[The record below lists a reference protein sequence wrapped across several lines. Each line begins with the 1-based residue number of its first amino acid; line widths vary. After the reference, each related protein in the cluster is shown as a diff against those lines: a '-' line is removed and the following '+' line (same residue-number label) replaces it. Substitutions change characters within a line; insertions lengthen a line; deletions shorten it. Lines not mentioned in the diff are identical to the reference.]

1 MAISLDDLS
10 RKLPIGVQS
19 FTDLRK
25 TGCLYVDKTDYV
37 YYLAHSGTKSY
48 FLARPR
54 RFGKSLFANT
64 LKAYFGGRKECFEGL
79 TIYNYEKEWT
89 KYPMAYF
96 DFVDGDYSSPST
108 LITSIRIVLKEYEI
122 ANGIQFDESF
132 IKEEVEKDED
142 KSEGKKLSYRFK
154 YDMRV
159 VSEKTGLNT
168 VIIVDEYDNPLITS
182 ENLTESK
189 KIYRGFFSVLKSA
202 DEYIRFVF
210 ITGVTKFAKTS
221 IFSGTNQPED
231 ITDNKKFSAICGV
244 THEELTANFTP
255 EIEKL
260 AKNHNMTFDDCIA
273 ELKRWYDSY
282 LFHEEGEKIFNIVSL
297 LNCFSSLDFQL
308 FWCDTGNP
316 TILMKRIHSGY
327 YDFRH
332 LVNDVSYPK
341 DGLKTYKDD
350 DLNTDLV
357 PLLYYTGYLTIKKY
371 DAKTRLYTL
380 GFPNN
385 EIELS
390 FLNGLA
396 NEFYRAPNDL
406 MGFNYAYFLQDFN
419 SGDIE
424 SLIGRFQALYSTIP
438 YANNDNDKWVERD
451 FQNVI
456 FLVFTI
462 CGQFVVS
469 EYHTSKGRADTI
481 VVNDKYVYL
490 FEFKMDGDAQTA
502 LDQINE
508 KDYAGRFKMDSRKLI
523 KVGVNFSSK
532 EKNIIEWKVAES

>member
-10 RKLPIGVQS
+10 RRLPIGFQS
-19 FTDLRK
+19 FEDLRK
-25 TGCLYVDKTDYV
+25 NQCLYVDKTDYV
-37 YYLAHSGTKSY
+37 YALAHLSKSY

-64 LKAYFGGRKECFEGL
+64 LRAYFEGRKECFEGL
-79 TIYNYEKEWT
+79 KIDSLEKDWT

-108 LITSIRIVLKEYEI
+108 LITNIRITLREYEI
-122 ANGIQFDESF
+122 ENGIQFDESF
-132 IKEEVEKDED
+132 IKEEIEKDED

-182 ENLTESK
+182 ENLPESK
-189 KIYRGFFSVLKSA
+189 RIYRGFFSVLKSA
-202 DEYIRFVF
+202 DRYIRFAF

-221 IFSGTNQPED
+221 IFSGLNQPND
-231 ITDNKKFSAICGV
+231 ITDNENFSAICGI
-244 THEELTANFTP
+244 THEELIANFTP

-260 AKNHNMTFDDCIA
+260 AKHQDLTFDECVA
-273 ELKRWYDSY
+273 ELKHWYDSY
-282 LFHEEGEKIFNIVSL
+282 LFHENGEKVFNPVSL
-297 LNCFSSLDFQL
+297 LKAFDSLDFQN
-308 FWCDTGNP
+308 FWYDTGNP
-316 TILMKRIHSGY
+316 QMLMKRIHNTY
-327 YDFRH
+327 YDFKRFE
-332 LVNDVSYPK
+332 NDVEYPK
-341 DGLKTYKDD
+341 DDLKTFKNDEH
-350 DLNTDLV
+350 NMDLV
-357 PLLYYTGYLTIKKY
+357 PLLYYTGYLTIKSY
-371 DAKTRLYTL
+371 DRTTRTYVL

-385 EIELS
+385 EIKLS
-390 FLNGLA
+390 FLQGLI
-396 NEFYRAPNDL
+396 NEFYREPGSL
-406 MGFNYAYFLQDFN
+406 TGFIYADFLRDFRR
-419 SGDIE
+419 GDID
-424 SLIGRFQALYSTIP
+424 SLMERFQALYSTIP
-438 YANNDNDKWVERD
+438 YANDDNDKWVERD

-469 EYHTSKGRADTI
+469 EYHSSKGRADTI
-481 VVNDKYVYL
+481 VVNNDYVYL
-490 FEFKMDGDAQTA
+490 FEFKMDSDAQTA

-532 EKNIIEWKVAES
+532 EKNIVEWKVAE

>member
-1 MAISLDDLS
+1 MAITTDIS

-19 FTDLRK
+19 FSDLRK

-96 DFVDGDYSSPST
+96 DFVDGDYSSPGT

-221 IFSGTNQPED
+221 IFSGLNQPND
-231 ITDNKKFSAICGV
+231 ITDNEKFSAICGI

-260 AKNHNMTFDDCIA
+260 AKNQDLSFDECVA
-273 ELKRWYDSY
+273 ELKHWYDSY
-282 LFHEEGEKIFNIVSL
+282 LFHENGEKVFNPVSL
-297 LNCFSSLDFQL
+297 LRAFDGLDFQNY
-308 FWCDTGNP
+308 WYETGNP
-316 TILMKRIHSGY
+316 EMLMKRIHSAY
-327 YDFRH
+327 YDFRRFE
-332 LVNDVSYPK
+332 NDVEYSK
-341 DGLKTYKDD
+341 DDLKTFKNDEH
-350 DLNTDLV
+350 NMDLV
-357 PLLYYTGYLTIKKY
+357 PLLYYTGYLTIKSY
-371 DAKTRLYTL
+371 DRKTRTYVL

-385 EIELS
+385 EIKLS
-390 FLNGLA
+390 FLQGLI
-396 NEFYRAPNDL
+396 NEFYRAPDS
-406 MGFNYAYFLQDFN
+406 MTGFIYADFLRDFRR
-419 SGDIE
+419 GDID
-424 SLIGRFQALYSTIP
+424 SLMERLQALYSTIP

-469 EYHTSKGRADTI
+469 EYHSSKGRADTI
-481 VVNDKYVYL
+481 VVNDDYVYL
-490 FEFKMDGDAQTA
+490 FEFKMDQDAQTA

-532 EKNIIEWKVAES
+532 EKNIIEWKVAE

>member
-1 MAISLDDLS
+1 MAITIDLS

-19 FTDLRK
+19 FTKLRE
-25 TGCLYVDKTDYV
+25 TDCLYVDKTDYV
-37 YYLAHSGTKSY
+37 YFITHSGTTSF

-64 LKAYFGGRKECFEGL
+64 LKAYFEGRKELFGGL
-79 TIYNYEKEWT
+79 KIADYEKDWLH
-89 KYPMAYF
+89 YPIAYF
-96 DFVDGDYSSPST
+96 DFVDGDYSKSSM
-108 LITSIRIVLKEYEI
+108 LIDKITFVLYCFEKE
-122 ANGIQFDESF
+122 NDVVFDESIF
-132 IKEEVEKDED
+132 KNLEYDDDENPYA
-142 KSEGKKLSYRFK
+142 KRLAIRFT
-154 YDMRV
+154 YDMQAV
-159 VSEKTGLNT
+159 YKKTGLQT

-231 ITDNKKFSAICGV
+231 ITDNEKFSAICGI
-244 THEELTANFTP
+244 THEELIANFSP

-260 AKNHNMTFDDCIA
+260 AKKKHLTFDDCIA
-273 ELKRWYDSY
+273 ELKRWYDCY
-282 LFHEEGEKIFNIVSL
+282 LFHEDGEKVFNIVSL
-297 LNCFSSLDFQL
+297 LNCFSSLDFQN
-308 FWCDTGNP
+308 FWYDTGNP

-327 YDFRH
+327 FDFRH
-332 LVNDVSYPK
+332 FVNDVSYPK
-341 DGLKTYKDD
+341 DGLKAYKDD

-371 DAKTRLYTL
+371 DAKTRFYTL

-406 MGFNYAYFLQDFN
+406 MGFNYAYFLQDFY
-419 SGDIE
+419 SGDVD
-424 SLIGRFQALYSTIP
+424 SLMERFQALYSTIP

-462 CGQFVVS
+462 CGHFVVS
-469 EYHTSKGRADTI
+469 ELHSSKGRADTI
-481 VVNDKYVYL
+481 VVNDNYVYL
-490 FEFKMDGDAQTA
+490 FEFKMDSDAQTA

-508 KDYAGRFKMDSRKLI
+508 KDYAGRFKMDGRKLI

-532 EKNIIEWKVAES
+532 EKNITEWKVEE

>member
-19 FTDLRK
+19 FEDLRK
-25 TGCLYVDKTDYV
+25 NDCLYVDKTDYV
-37 YYLAHSGTKSY
+37 YYVTHSGTKSY

-64 LKAYFGGRKECFEGL
+64 LRAYFEGRKECFEGL
-79 TIYNYEKEWT
+79 KISAVEKDWI
-89 KYPMAYF
+89 KYPIAYF

-108 LITSIRIVLKEYEI
+108 LITSIRIVLREFEI
-122 ANGIQFDESF
+122 DNGIQFDESF
-132 IKEEVEKDED
+132 IKEEVEGDDD

-202 DEYIRFVF
+202 DKYIRFAF

-221 IFSGTNQPED
+221 IFSGLNQPND
-231 ITDNKKFSAICGV
+231 ITDNEKFSAICGI
-244 THEELTANFTP
+244 THEELVDNFAP

-260 AKNHNMTFDDCIA
+260 AKKKKLTFDGCIE
-273 ELKRWYDSY
+273 ELKRWYDCY
-282 LFHEEGEKIFNIVSL
+282 LFHEDGVKVFNPVSL
-297 LNCFSSLDFQL
+297 LRAFDGLDFQNY
-308 FWCDTGNP
+308 WYETGNP
-316 TILMKRIHSGY
+316 SILMKRIHNSY

-332 LVNDVSYPK
+332 LVSDVLYSK
-341 DGLKTYKDD
+341 DRLKTYKDD
-350 DLNTDLV
+350 DLNTDLI
-357 PLLYYTGYLTIKKY
+357 PLLYYTGYLTIKSY
-371 DAKTRLYTL
+371 DASLRRYTL

-396 NEFYRAPNDL
+396 DEFYRAPNDV
-406 MGFNYAYFLQDFN
+406 MGFDYTYFLADFY

-438 YANNDNDKWVERD
+438 YANDDNDKWVERD
-451 FQNVI
+451 FQNII

-481 VVNDKYVYL
+481 VINDKYVYL
-490 FEFKMDGDAQTA
+490 FEFKMDQDAQTA

-508 KDYAGRFKMDSRKLI
+508 KQYAGRFKMDGRKLF

-532 EKNIIEWKVAES
+532 EKNITEWKVAE

>member
-1 MAISLDDLS
+1 MAITIDLS

-19 FTDLRK
+19 FTKLRK
-25 TGCLYVDKTDYV
+25 TDCLYVDKTDYV
-37 YYLAHSGTKSY
+37 YFITHSGTTSF

-64 LKAYFGGRKECFEGL
+64 LKAYFEGRKELFEGL
-79 TIYNYEKEWT
+79 KIADYEKDWLH
-89 KYPMAYF
+89 YPIAYF
-96 DFVDGDYSSPST
+96 DFVDGDYSKSSM
-108 LITSIRIVLKEYEI
+108 LIDKITFVLYCFEKE
-122 ANGIQFDESF
+122 NDVVFDESIF
-132 IKEEVEKDED
+132 KDLEYD
-142 KSEGKKLSYRFK
+142 DDENPYAKRLAIRFT
-154 YDMRV
+154 YDMQAV
-159 VSEKTGLNT
+159 YKKTGLQT

-260 AKNHNMTFDDCIA
+260 AKTHNMTIDECIA
-273 ELKRWYDSY
+273 ELKRWYDCY
-282 LFHEEGEKIFNIVSL
+282 LFHEDGEKVFNIVSL
-297 LNCFSSLDFQL
+297 LNCFSSLDFQN
-308 FWCDTGNP
+308 FWYDTGNP

-327 YDFRH
+327 FDFRH
-332 LVNDVSYPK
+332 FVNDVSYPK
-341 DGLKTYKDD
+341 DGLKAYKGD

-371 DAKTRLYTL
+371 DAKTRFYTL

-406 MGFNYAYFLQDFN
+406 MGFNYAYFLQDFY
-419 SGDIE
+419 SGDVD
-424 SLIGRFQALYSTIP
+424 SLMERFQALYSTIP

-451 FQNVI
+451 FQNVV

-462 CGQFVVS
+462 CGHFVVS
-469 EYHTSKGRADTI
+469 ELHSSKGRADTI
-481 VVNDKYVYL
+481 VVNDNYVYL
-490 FEFKMDGDAQTA
+490 FEFKMDSDAQTA

-508 KDYAGRFKMDSRKLI
+508 KDYAGRFKMDGRKLI

-532 EKNIIEWKVAES
+532 EKNITEWKVEE

>member
-19 FTDLRK
+19 FENLRK
-25 TGCLYVDKTDYV
+25 VGCLYVDKTDYV
-37 YYLAHSGTKSY
+37 YFLTHSGTKSY

-64 LKAYFGGRKECFEGL
+64 LRAYFEGRKECFKGL
-79 TIYNYEKEWT
+79 KIDSLENAWT
-89 KYPMAYF
+89 KYPIAYF

-108 LITSIRIVLKEYEI
+108 LITNIRITLREYEI
-122 ANGIQFDESF
+122 DNGIQFDESF
-132 IKEEVEKDED
+132 IKEEIEKDED

-159 VSEKTGLNT
+159 VSEKTGLDT

-189 KIYRGFFSVLKSA
+189 RIYRGFFSVLKSA
-202 DEYIRFVF
+202 DKYIRFAF

-221 IFSGTNQPED
+221 IFSGLNQPND
-231 ITDNKKFSAICGV
+231 ITDDENFSAICGI
-244 THEELTANFTP
+244 THEELIGNFTP

-260 AKNHNMTFDDCIA
+260 AKKQGFTFDECIA

-282 LFHEEGEKIFNIVSL
+282 LFHEEGEKVFNPVSL
-297 LNCFSSLDFQL
+297 LNAFSKRDFQN
-308 FWCDTGNP
+308 FWYDTGNP
-316 TILMKRIHSGY
+316 EMLMKRIHNTY
-327 YDFRH
+327 YDFKRF
-332 LVNDVSYPK
+332 VNDVEYPK
-341 DGLKTYKDD
+341 DDLKTFKNDEH
-350 DLNTDLV
+350 NMDLV
-357 PLLYYTGYLTIKKY
+357 PLLYYTGYLTIKSY
-371 DAKTRLYTL
+371 DRTTRTYVL

-385 EIELS
+385 EIKLS
-390 FLNGLA
+390 FLQGLI
-396 NEFYRAPNDL
+396 NEFYREPGSL
-406 MGFNYAYFLQDFN
+406 TGFIYADFLRDFRR
-419 SGDIE
+419 GDID
-424 SLIGRFQALYSTIP
+424 SLMERFQALYSTIP
-438 YANNDNDKWVERD
+438 YANDDNDKWVERD

-469 EYHTSKGRADTI
+469 EYHSSKGRADTI
-481 VVNDKYVYL
+481 VVNDDYVYL
-490 FEFKMDGDAQTA
+490 FEFKMDSDAQTA

-532 EKNIIEWKVAES
+532 EKNIVEWKVAE

>member
-19 FTDLRK
+19 FEDLRK
-25 TGCLYVDKTDYV
+25 NNCLYVDKTDYV
-37 YYLAHSGTKSY
+37 YYITHSGTKSY
-48 FLARPR
+48 FLSRPR

-64 LKAYFGGRKECFEGL
+64 LRAYFEGMKECFSGL
-79 TIYNYEKEWT
+79 KIDALEKDWT
-89 KYPMAYF
+89 KYPIAYF
-96 DFVDGDYSSPST
+96 DFVDGDYSKPQMIVDKISYV
-108 LITSIRIVLKEYEI
+108 LYFLERDFDIIVDDSIFQGLAIED
-122 ANGIQFDESF
+122 DENP
-132 IKEEVEKDED
+132 VARR
-142 KSEGKKLSYRFK
+142 LAMRFA
-154 YDMRV
+154 YDMQ
-159 VSEKTGLNT
+159 SIYEKTGLQT

-182 ENLTESK
+182 DNLTESK
-189 KIYRGFFSVLKSA
+189 NIYRGFFSVLKGS
-202 DEYIRFVF
+202 DKYIRFAF

-221 IFSGTNQPED
+221 IFSGQNQPED
-231 ITDNKKFSAICGV
+231 ITDDENFSAMCGI
-244 THEELTANFTP
+244 THEELLHYFKP

-260 AKNHNMTFDDCIA
+260 ATKRNLSFDGCIA
-273 ELKRWYDSY
+273 ELKKWYDGY
-282 LFHEEGEKIFNIVSL
+282 LFHEDGERVFNPVSL
-297 LNCFSSLDFQL
+297 FNAFRKRDFQN
-308 FWCDTGNP
+308 FWYDTGNP
-316 TILMKRIHSGY
+316 TILMKRIHGGY

-341 DGLKTYKDD
+341 DNLKTYKDND
-350 DLNTDLV
+350 HNTDLI

-371 DAKTRLYTL
+371 DERSRRYTL

-406 MGFNYAYFLQDFN
+406 SGFIYTDFLDDFY
-419 SGDIE
+419 SGDVE
-424 SLIGRFQALYSTIP
+424 SLIGRFQALFSTIP
-438 YANNDNDKWVERD
+438 YANDDNDKWVERD

-462 CGQFVVS
+462 CGHFVVS
-469 EYHTSKGRADTI
+469 ELHSSKGRADTI

-490 FEFKMDGDAQTA
+490 FEFKMDSDAQTA

-508 KDYAGRFKMDSRKLI
+508 SDYAGRFKMDDRKLF

-532 EKNIIEWKVAES
+532 EKNITDWKVAEG

>member
-1 MAISLDDLS
+1 M
-10 RKLPIGVQS
+10 
-19 FTDLRK
+19 
-25 TGCLYVDKTDYV
+25 

-64 LKAYFGGRKECFEGL
+64 LRAYFEGLKECFDGL
-79 TIYNYEKEWT
+79 KISKYEKEWI
-89 KYPMAYF
+89 KYPIAYF
-96 DFVDGDYSSPST
+96 DFVDGDYSAPST
-108 LITSIRIVLKEYEI
+108 LLVKIRIVLREFEHY
-122 ANGIQFDESF
+122 NGIHFDESF
-132 IKEEVEKDED
+132 IKEEYEKDED
-142 KSEGKKLSYRFK
+142 KSEGRKLAYRFK
-154 YDMRV
+154 YDMR
-159 VSEKTGLNT
+159 SMFEKTGLQT

-182 ENLTESK
+182 ENLPESK
-189 KIYRGFFSVLKSA
+189 KIYRGFFSVLKAA
-202 DEYIRFVF
+202 DEYIKFAF

-231 ITDNKKFSAICGV
+231 ITDDENFSAICGI
-244 THEELTANFTP
+244 THNELMDNFTP

-260 AKNHNMTFDDCIA
+260 ANKKKLSFDGCIA
-273 ELKRWYDSY
+273 ELKRWYDCY
-282 LFHEEGEKIFNIVSL
+282 LFHEDGEKVFNPVSL
-297 LNCFSSLDFQL
+297 FNALKKKDFQL
-308 FWCDTGNP
+308 FWYETGNP

-332 LVNDVSYPK
+332 FVNDVSYSK
-341 DGLKTYKDD
+341 DRLKTYKDD
-350 DLNTDLV
+350 DLNTDLI
-357 PLLYYTGYLTIKKY
+357 PLLYYTGYLTIKSY
-371 DAKTRLYTL
+371 DASRRLYTL

-396 NEFYRAPNDL
+396 DEFYRAPNDVV
-406 MGFNYAYFLQDFN
+406 GFNYGDFLDDFY
-419 SGDIE
+419 SGDID

-438 YANNDNDKWVERD
+438 YANDDNDKWVERD

-469 EYHTSKGRADTI
+469 EYHSSKGRADTI
-481 VVNDKYVYL
+481 VMNDKFVYL
-490 FEFKMDGDAQTA
+490 FEFKMDHDAQTA
-502 LDQINE
+502 LDQIDV
-508 KDYAGRFKMDSRKLI
+508 KDYAGRFKMDGRKLI

-532 EKNIIEWKVAES
+532 EKNIVEWKVAEK

>member
-19 FTDLRK
+19 FEDLRK
-25 TGCLYVDKTDYV
+25 VGCLYVDKTDYV

-64 LKAYFGGRKECFEGL
+64 LRAYFEGRKECFEGL
-79 TIYNYEKEWT
+79 KIDSLEKDWI

-108 LITSIRIVLKEYEI
+108 LITNIRITLREYEI
-122 ANGIQFDESF
+122 ENGIQFDESF
-132 IKEEVEKDED
+132 IKEEIEKDED

-182 ENLTESK
+182 ENLPESK
-189 KIYRGFFSVLKSA
+189 RIYRGFFSVLKSA
-202 DEYIRFVF
+202 DKYIRFAF

-221 IFSGTNQPED
+221 IFSGLNQPND
-231 ITDNKKFSAICGV
+231 ITDNEKFSAICGI
-244 THEELTANFTP
+244 THEELTDNFTP

-260 AKNHNMTFDDCIA
+260 AKHQDLTFDECVA
-273 ELKRWYDSY
+273 ELKHWYDSY
-282 LFHEEGEKIFNIVSL
+282 LFHENGERVFNPVSL
-297 LNCFSSLDFQL
+297 LKAFDSLDFQN
-308 FWCDTGNP
+308 FWYDTGNP
-316 TILMKRIHSGY
+316 QMLMKRIHNTY
-327 YDFRH
+327 YDFKRFE
-332 LVNDVSYPK
+332 NDVEYPK
-341 DGLKTYKDD
+341 NDLKTFKNDEH
-350 DLNTDLV
+350 NMELV
-357 PLLYYTGYLTIKKY
+357 PLLYYTGYLTIKSY
-371 DAKTRLYTL
+371 DRKTRTYIL

-385 EIELS
+385 EIKLS
-390 FLNGLA
+390 FLQGLI
-396 NEFYRAPNDL
+396 NEFYREPGSL
-406 MGFNYAYFLQDFN
+406 TGFIYADFLRDFRR
-419 SGDIE
+419 GDID
-424 SLIGRFQALYSTIP
+424 SLMERFQALYSTIP

-469 EYHTSKGRADTI
+469 EYHSSKGRADTV
-481 VVNDKYVYL
+481 VVNDDYVYL
-490 FEFKMDGDAQTA
+490 FEFKMDSDAQTA
-502 LDQINE
+502 LDQIDE
-508 KDYAGRFKMDSRKLI
+508 KDYAGRFKMDGRKLI

-532 EKNIIEWKVAES
+532 EKNIVDWKVAE

>member
-19 FTDLRK
+19 FENLRK
-25 TGCLYVDKTDYV
+25 VGCLYVDKTDYV
-37 YYLAHSGTKSY
+37 YFLTHSGTKSY

-64 LKAYFGGRKECFEGL
+64 LRAYFEGRKECFKGL
-79 TIYNYEKEWT
+79 KIDSLEKDWT

-108 LITSIRIVLKEYEI
+108 LITNIRITLREYEI
-122 ANGIQFDESF
+122 DNGIQFDESF
-132 IKEEVEKDED
+132 IKEEIEKDED

-159 VSEKTGLNT
+159 VSEKTGLDT

-182 ENLTESK
+182 ENLPESK
-189 KIYRGFFSVLKSA
+189 RIYRGFFSVLKSA
-202 DEYIRFVF
+202 DRYIRFAF

-221 IFSGTNQPED
+221 IFSGLNQPND
-231 ITDNKKFSAICGV
+231 ITDDENFSAICGI
-244 THEELTANFTP
+244 THEELIENFTP

-260 AKNHNMTFDDCIA
+260 AKKQGFTFDECIA

-282 LFHEEGEKIFNIVSL
+282 LFHEEGEKVINPVSL
-297 LNCFSSLDFQL
+297 LNAFSKRDFQN
-308 FWCDTGNP
+308 FWYDTGNP
-316 TILMKRIHSGY
+316 EMLMKRIHSAY
-327 YDFRH
+327 YDFKRF
-332 LVNDVSYPK
+332 VNDVEYPK
-341 DGLKTYKDD
+341 DDLKTFKNDEH
-350 DLNTDLV
+350 NMDLV
-357 PLLYYTGYLTIKKY
+357 PLLYYTGYLTIKSY
-371 DAKTRLYTL
+371 DRTTRTYVL

-385 EIELS
+385 EIKLS
-390 FLNGLA
+390 FLQGLI
-396 NEFYRAPNDL
+396 NEFYREPGSL
-406 MGFNYAYFLQDFN
+406 TGFIYADFLRDFRR
-419 SGDIE
+419 GDID
-424 SLIGRFQALYSTIP
+424 SLMERFQALYSTIP
-438 YANNDNDKWVERD
+438 YANDDNDKWVERD

-469 EYHTSKGRADTI
+469 EYHSSKGRADTI
-481 VVNDKYVYL
+481 VVNDDYVYL
-490 FEFKMDGDAQTA
+490 FEFKMDSDAQTA
-502 LDQINE
+502 LNQINE

-532 EKNIIEWKVAES
+532 EKNIVEWKVAE

>member
-1 MAISLDDLS
+1 MAITIDLS

-19 FTDLRK
+19 FTKLRE
-25 TGCLYVDKTDYV
+25 TDCLYVDKTDYV
-37 YYLAHSGTKSY
+37 YFITHSGTTSF

-64 LKAYFGGRKECFEGL
+64 LKAYFEGRKELFEGL
-79 TIYNYEKEWT
+79 KIADYEKDWLH
-89 KYPMAYF
+89 YPIAYF
-96 DFVDGDYSSPST
+96 DFVDGDYSKSSM
-108 LITSIRIVLKEYEI
+108 LIDKITFVLYCFEKE
-122 ANGIQFDESF
+122 NDVVFDESIF
-132 IKEEVEKDED
+132 KNLEYDDDENPYA
-142 KSEGKKLSYRFK
+142 KRLAIRFT
-154 YDMRV
+154 YDMQAIYK
-159 VSEKTGLNT
+159 KTGLQT

-182 ENLTESK
+182 GNLTESK

-202 DEYIRFVF
+202 DEFIRFVF

-260 AKNHNMTFDDCIA
+260 AKTHNMTIDECIA

-282 LFHEEGEKIFNIVSL
+282 LFHEDGEKVFNIVSL
-297 LNCFSSLDFQL
+297 LNCFSSLDFQN
-308 FWCDTGNP
+308 FWYDTGNP

-327 YDFRH
+327 FDFRH
-332 LVNDVSYPK
+332 FVNDVSYPK
-341 DGLKTYKDD
+341 DGLKAYKDD

-371 DAKTRLYTL
+371 DAKTRFYTL

-406 MGFNYAYFLQDFN
+406 MGFNYAYFLQDFY
-419 SGDIE
+419 SGDVD
-424 SLIGRFQALYSTIP
+424 SLMERFQALYSTIP

-451 FQNVI
+451 FQNVV

-462 CGQFVVS
+462 CGHFVVS
-469 EYHTSKGRADTI
+469 ELHSSKGRADTI
-481 VVNDKYVYL
+481 VVNDNYVYL
-490 FEFKMDGDAQTA
+490 FEFKMDSDAQTA
-502 LDQINE
+502 LNQINE
-508 KDYAGRFKMDSRKLI
+508 KDYAGRFKMDGRKLI

-532 EKNIIEWKVAES
+532 EKNITEWKVE

>member
-19 FTDLRK
+19 FEKLIK
-25 TGCLYVDKTDYV
+25 GKCLYVDKTDYV
-37 YYLAHSGTKSY
+37 YFLANSGTTSY

-54 RFGKSLFANT
+54 RFGKSLLANT
-64 LKAYFGGRKECFEGL
+64 LRAYFEGKKELFEGL
-79 TIYNYEKEWT
+79 KIYGYEKSWT
-89 KYPMAYF
+89 KYPLAFF
-96 DFVDGDYSSPST
+96 DFVDGDYSKPSM
-108 LITSIRIVLKEYEI
+108 LIDKITYVLYMFEKE
-122 ANGIQFDESF
+122 NDIQFDESIF
-132 IKEEVEKDED
+132 KNLEYDDDENPYA
-142 KSEGKKLSYRFK
+142 KRLAIRFQC
-154 YDMRV
+154 DMQAAY
-159 VSEKTGLNT
+159 EKTGLQT

-189 KIYRGFFSVLKSA
+189 KIYRGFFSVLKAA
-202 DEYIRFVF
+202 DKYIRFVF

-231 ITDNKKFSAICGV
+231 ITDNEKFSAICGV
-244 THEELTANFTP
+244 THEELTVNFTP
-255 EIEKL
+255 EIENL
-260 AKNHNMTFDDCIA
+260 AKKKNMTFDECIA

-282 LFHEEGEKIFNIVSL
+282 LFHEDGEEVFNIVSL

-308 FWCDTGNP
+308 FWYDTGNP
-316 TILMKRIHSGY
+316 SILMKRIHSGY

-332 LVNDVSYPK
+332 FVNDLSYPK

-396 NEFYRAPNDL
+396 DEFYRAPNDV
-406 MGFNYAYFLQDFN
+406 MGFNYGNFLTDFY
-419 SGDIE
+419 SGDID
-424 SLIGRFQALYSTIP
+424 SLMERFQALYSTIP
-438 YANNDNDKWVERD
+438 YANDDNDKWVERD

-469 EYHTSKGRADTI
+469 ELHSSKGRADTI
-481 VVNDKYVYL
+481 VVTDKFVYL
-490 FEFKMDGDAQTA
+490 FEFKIDSDARTA
-502 LDQINE
+502 LSQINE
-508 KDYAGRFKMDSRKLI
+508 KDYAGRFKMDGRKLSKI
-523 KVGVNFSSK
+523 GVNFSSS
-532 EKNIIEWKVAES
+532 EKNITEWMVE

>member
-19 FTDLRK
+19 FENLRK
-25 TGCLYVDKTDYV
+25 VGCLYVDKTDYV
-37 YYLAHSGTKSY
+37 YFLTHSGTKSY

-64 LKAYFGGRKECFEGL
+64 LRAYFEGRKECFEGL
-79 TIYNYEKEWT
+79 KIDSLEKDWT

-108 LITSIRIVLKEYEI
+108 LITNIRITLREYEI
-122 ANGIQFDESF
+122 ENGIQFDESF
-132 IKEEVEKDED
+132 IKEEIEKDED

-159 VSEKTGLNT
+159 VSEKTGLDT

-182 ENLTESK
+182 ENLPESK
-189 KIYRGFFSVLKSA
+189 RIYRGFFSVLKSA
-202 DEYIRFVF
+202 DKYIRFAF

-221 IFSGTNQPED
+221 IFSGLNQPND
-231 ITDNKKFSAICGV
+231 ITDDENFSAICGI
-244 THEELTANFTP
+244 THEELIENFTP

-260 AKNHNMTFDDCIA
+260 AKKQGFTFDECIA

-282 LFHEEGEKIFNIVSL
+282 LFHEEGEKVFNPVSL
-297 LNCFSSLDFQL
+297 LNAFSKRDFQN
-308 FWCDTGNP
+308 FWYDTGNP
-316 TILMKRIHSGY
+316 EMLMKRIHSAY
-327 YDFRH
+327 YDFKRF
-332 LVNDVSYPK
+332 VNDVEYPK
-341 DGLKTYKDD
+341 DDLKTFKNDEH
-350 DLNTDLV
+350 NMDLV
-357 PLLYYTGYLTIKKY
+357 PLLYYTGYLTIKSY
-371 DAKTRLYTL
+371 DRKTRTYIL

-385 EIELS
+385 EIKLS
-390 FLNGLA
+390 FLQGLI
-396 NEFYRAPNDL
+396 NEFYREPGSL
-406 MGFNYAYFLQDFN
+406 TGFIYADFLRDFRR
-419 SGDIE
+419 GDID
-424 SLIGRFQALYSTIP
+424 SLMERFQALYSTIP
-438 YANNDNDKWVERD
+438 YANDDNDKWVERD

-469 EYHTSKGRADTI
+469 EYHSSKGRADTI
-481 VVNDKYVYL
+481 VVNDDYVYL
-490 FEFKMDGDAQTA
+490 FEFKMDSDAQTA

-532 EKNIIEWKVAES
+532 EKNIVEWKVAE

>member
-1 MAISLDDLS
+1 MAFTFDIS
-10 RKLPIGVQS
+10 RRLPIGFQS
-19 FTDLRK
+19 FEDLRES
-25 TGCLYVDKTDYV
+25 GCLYVDKTDYV
-37 YYLAHSGTKSY
+37 YGITHLSKSY

-64 LKAYFGGRKECFEGL
+64 LRAYFEGKKELFEGL
-79 TIYNYEKEWT
+79 KIYDYEKSWT
-89 KYPMAYF
+89 KYPIAYF

-108 LITSIRIVLKEYEI
+108 LTTSIRIVLREFEI
-122 ANGIQFDESF
+122 ENGIQFDESF
-132 IKEEVEKDED
+132 IKEEIEKDDD

-159 VSEKTGLNT
+159 VNEKTGLQT

-182 ENLTESK
+182 ENITESK
-189 KIYRGFFSVLKSA
+189 KIYRGFFSVLKAA
-202 DEYIRFVF
+202 DKYIRFAF

-221 IFSGTNQPED
+221 IFSGLNQPND
-231 ITDNKKFSAICGV
+231 ITDNEKFSAICGI
-244 THEELTANFTP
+244 THEELVDNFTP
-255 EIEKL
+255 EIEEL
-260 AKNHNMTFDDCIA
+260 AKKKTLTFEGCIA
-273 ELKRWYDSY
+273 ELKRWYDGY
-282 LFHEEGEKIFNIVSL
+282 LFHEDGEKVFNPVSL
-297 LNCFSSLDFQL
+297 LKAFDGLDFQNY
-308 FWCDTGNP
+308 WYETGNP
-316 TILMKRIHSGY
+316 SVLMKRIHSGY

-341 DGLKTYKDD
+341 DGLKAYKDD

-357 PLLYYTGYLTIKKY
+357 PLLYYTGYLTIKSY
-371 DAKTRLYTL
+371 DAKSRRYTL

-396 NEFYRAPNDL
+396 DEFYRAPNDV
-406 MGFNYAYFLQDFN
+406 MGFNYGDFLDDFY
-419 SGDIE
+419 SGDVE

-438 YANNDNDKWVERD
+438 YANDDNDKWVERD

-490 FEFKMDGDAQTA
+490 FEFKMDQDAQTA

-508 KDYAGRFKMDSRKLI
+508 KDYAGRFKMDGRRLI

-532 EKNIIEWKVAES
+532 EKNIVDWKVSEK

>member
-1 MAISLDDLS
+1 MAITIDLS
-10 RKLPIGVQS
+10 RRLPIGFQS
-19 FTDLRK
+19 FADLRQR
-25 TGCLYVDKTDYV
+25 GYLYVDKTDYV
-37 YYLAHSGTKSY
+37 YLLTHSSKSY

-64 LKAYFGGRKECFEGL
+64 LKAYFEGRKELFDGL
-79 TIYNYEKEWT
+79 KIADYEKEWLH
-89 KYPMAYF
+89 YPIAYF
-96 DFVDGDYSSPST
+96 DFVDGDYSKSSM
-108 LITSIRIVLKEYEI
+108 LIDKITFVLYCFEKE
-122 ANGIQFDESF
+122 NDVVFDESIF
-132 IKEEVEKDED
+132 KNLEYDDDENPYA
-142 KSEGKKLSYRFK
+142 KRLAIRFT
-154 YDMRV
+154 YDMQAIYK
-159 VSEKTGLNT
+159 KTGLQT

-182 ENLTESK
+182 GNLTESK
-189 KIYRGFFSVLKSA
+189 NIYRGFFSVLKSA
-202 DEYIRFVF
+202 DEFIRFVF

-260 AKNHNMTFDDCIA
+260 AQHQGFTFDECIA

-282 LFHEEGEKIFNIVSL
+282 LFHEDGEKVFNIVSL
-297 LNCFSSLDFQL
+297 LNCFSSLDFQN
-308 FWCDTGNP
+308 FWYDTGNP

-327 YDFRH
+327 FDFRH
-332 LVNDVSYPK
+332 FVNDVSYPK
-341 DGLKTYKDD
+341 DGLKAYKDD

-371 DAKTRLYTL
+371 DAKTRFYTL

-406 MGFNYAYFLQDFN
+406 MGFNYAYFLQDFY
-419 SGDIE
+419 SGDVD
-424 SLIGRFQALYSTIP
+424 SLMERFQALYSTIP

-451 FQNVI
+451 FQNVV

-462 CGQFVVS
+462 CGHFVVS
-469 EYHTSKGRADTI
+469 ELHSSKGRADTI
-481 VVNDKYVYL
+481 VVNDNYVYL
-490 FEFKMDGDAQTA
+490 FEFKMDSDAQTA
-502 LDQINE
+502 LNQINE
-508 KDYAGRFKMDSRKLI
+508 KDYAGRFKMDGRKLI
-523 KVGVNFSSK
+523 KVGVNFSSS
-532 EKNIIEWKVAES
+532 EKNITEWKVEE

>member
-1 MAISLDDLS
+1 MAITIDLS

-19 FTDLRK
+19 FAKLRK
-25 TGCLYVDKTDYV
+25 TDCLYVDKTDYV
-37 YYLAHSGTKSY
+37 YFITHSGTTSF

-64 LKAYFGGRKECFEGL
+64 LKAYFEGRRELFEGL
-79 TIYNYEKEWT
+79 KIADYEKDWLH
-89 KYPMAYF
+89 YPIAYF
-96 DFVDGDYSSPST
+96 DFVDGDYSKSSM
-108 LITSIRIVLKEYEI
+108 LIDKITFVLYCFEKENDI
-122 ANGIQFDESF
+122 IFDESIF
-132 IKEEVEKDED
+132 KNLEYDDDENPYA
-142 KSEGKKLSYRFK
+142 KRLAIRFT
-154 YDMRV
+154 YDMQAIYK
-159 VSEKTGLNT
+159 KTGLQT

-260 AKNHNMTFDDCIA
+260 AKTHNMTIDECIA

-282 LFHEEGEKIFNIVSL
+282 LFHEDGEKVFNIVSL
-297 LNCFSSLDFQL
+297 LNCFSSLDFQN
-308 FWCDTGNP
+308 FWYDTGNP

-327 YDFRH
+327 FDFRH
-332 LVNDVSYPK
+332 FVNDVSYPK
-341 DGLKTYKDD
+341 DGLKAYKDD

-371 DAKTRLYTL
+371 DPKTRFYTL

-406 MGFNYAYFLQDFN
+406 MGFNYAYFLQDFY
-419 SGDIE
+419 SGDVD
-424 SLIGRFQALYSTIP
+424 SLMERFQALYSTIP

-451 FQNVI
+451 FQNVV

-462 CGQFVVS
+462 CGHFVVS
-469 EYHTSKGRADTI
+469 ELHSSKGRADTI
-481 VVNDKYVYL
+481 VVNDNYVYL
-490 FEFKMDGDAQTA
+490 FEFKMDSDAQTA
-502 LDQINE
+502 LNQINE
-508 KDYAGRFKMDSRKLI
+508 KDYAGRFKMDGRKLI
-523 KVGVNFSSK
+523 KVGVNFSSS
-532 EKNIIEWKVAES
+532 EKNITEWKVEE